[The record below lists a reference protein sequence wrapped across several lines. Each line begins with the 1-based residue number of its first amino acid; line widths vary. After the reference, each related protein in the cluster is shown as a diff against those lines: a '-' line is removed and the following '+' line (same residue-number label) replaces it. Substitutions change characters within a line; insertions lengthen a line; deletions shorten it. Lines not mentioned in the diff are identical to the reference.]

1 MRRNDD
7 ERDSRKEVT
16 SRSGGGGK
24 AFATGA
30 EAEVSESL

>member
-24 AFATGA
+24 TFNKGA
-30 EAEVSESL
+30 EAEVLESL